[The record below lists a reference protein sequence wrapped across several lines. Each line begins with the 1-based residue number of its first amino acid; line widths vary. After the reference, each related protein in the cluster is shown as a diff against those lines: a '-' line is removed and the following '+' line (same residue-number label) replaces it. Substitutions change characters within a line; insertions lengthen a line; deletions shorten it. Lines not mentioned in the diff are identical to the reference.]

1 MANSGASPRI
11 PRSSN
16 SSKFVRVPAQRS
28 EDITAANATE
38 PLRCTARGM
47 CVTTRHVLVSHP
59 MFVSCHDD
67 SARCPAGLLP
77 WVLTETLIGEDHIH
91 EVTPRFGSSAGA
103 RSSLC
108 DMSLIVAAAEPFR
121 SRAANFTQNLVLL
134 KHGTSLSREV
144 V

>member
-1 MANSGASPRI
+1 MPRI
-11 PRSSN
+11 RFDALPEECALLLVMYSSAILC
-16 SSKFVRVPAQRS
+16 SYLV
-28 EDITAANATE
+28 TM
-38 PLRCTARGM
+38 TAR
-47 CVTTRHVLVSHP
+47 C
-59 MFVSCHDD
+59 
-67 SARCPAGLLP
+67 AAGLLP

-134 KHGTSLSREV
+134 KHGTSLSREDV
-144 V
+144 